1 MRKWDVLGHQ
11 SGCIRRGDAVLL
23 SGDFFD
29 GFLGAFVV
37 RVGARGGRGGR
48 ERGKKRKKTKKNE
61 KKEKKKR
68 SGRKPGTLI
77 INFSGHGQGTGKIIN

>member
-1 MRKWDVLGHQ
+1 MF
-11 SGCIRRGDAVLL
+11 

-29 GFLGAFVV
+29 GFLGAFVL
-37 RVGARGGRGGR
+37 RVGARGK
-48 ERGKKRKKTKKNE
+48 GKGEKTEENK

>member
-1 MRKWDVLGHQ
+1 M
-11 SGCIRRGDAVLL
+11 L

-29 GFLGAFVV
+29 GFLGAFVL
-37 RVGARGGRGGR
+37 RVGARGKGKG
-48 ERGKKRKKTKKNE
+48 EKTEENHPPKKRR
-61 KKEKKKR
+61 KKKR

>member
-1 MRKWDVLGHQ
+1 MF
-11 SGCIRRGDAVLL
+11 

-29 GFLGAFVV
+29 GFLGAFVL
-37 RVGARGGRGGR
+37 RVGARGK
-48 ERGKKRKKTKKNE
+48 GKGEKTEEKKT
-61 KKEKKKR
+61 KKR